1 MGAQCCNSASEE
13 SSGPTLV
20 VKSLPGGASAAA
32 PRDAHGDGGECGGAD
47 AATASGGH
55 QSERQGIACGLPAPP
70 EAAPSL
76 HESRFSRQ
84 GVEDLEAVLQSE
96 VAKAPYQKDE
106 DEVRRAK
113 AVPRET
119 GLPLTFRTD
128 DGHVVEVVFTRRPL
142 GLDLRKKQ
150 PIMMMH
156 VKGLAV
162 ELGVR
167 EGWIL
172 VKVGGEDI
180 QDLNFSEVYVMMVA
194 KSADLPRAS

>member
-20 VKSLPGGASAAA
+20 VKSLPGGASPVA
-32 PRDAHGDGGECGGAD
+32 PHDAHQDGGECGGTD
-47 AATASGGH
+47 AATASGGR

-70 EAAPSL
+70 EAAPSF
-76 HESRFSRQ
+76 HETVFSRKI
-84 GVEDLEAVLQSE
+84 VEESEVVVHSE
-96 VAKAPYQKDE
+96 VAKAPYQKDD
-106 DEVRRAK
+106 DEVRRAQ

-156 VKGLAV
+156 VKGFAE

-180 QDLNFSEVYVMMVA
+180 QDLNFSEVYVMLVA
-194 KSADLPRAS
+194 KSADLPRIS